1 MLFPGRVL
9 GPRRS
14 TDEGDTRDV
23 ASQRLK
29 RTMRGALTAGA
40 VMAIVSL
47 SPTPALADPPASG
60 TNQPAPKT
68 ASEAMKQYQ
77 ALSKQAETVNE
88 DLLKAQDDLKHKN
101 TDLKKANTDL
111 GKAKGMVA
119 EAGKREEQFRGQ
131 VDQLAGASFEGA
143 RFNQLSALF
152 TGTNAQDFLDRASAL
167 NILASG
173 NAKVL
178 GQLQSAVNEAEQ
190 GRTLASS
197 AQSRAA
203 TAKTTAQ
210 NLVNQI
216 NRKKTELAKQINK
229 VRESYNKLSGAE
241 VSSLNGNY
249 DKSLFIAPPGTAG
262 KAMQEALN
270 QVGKQYVW
278 GAAGPNTFDCSG
290 LTMWAYGH
298 AGISL
303 PHSSR
308 AQYQMGVPVSR
319 DALQPGDLLFFG
331 SSAGSIH
338 HVAMY
343 IGDGKVVHAATSGQP
358 VKISPVEGAGSDYF
372 GAKRIVSS

>member
-1 MLFPGRVL
+1 
-9 GPRRS
+9 
-14 TDEGDTRDV
+14 
-23 ASQRLK
+23 
-29 RTMRGALTAGA
+29 MRGALTAGA

-101 TDLKKANTDL
+101 TDYQHATTDL
-111 GKAKGMVA
+111 NKSKQMVT
-119 EAGKREEQFRGQ
+119 EAGKREDEFRGQ

-178 GQLQSAVNEAEQ
+178 EGLQGAVTEAEQ
-190 GRTLASS
+190 GRTLAAD
-197 AQSRAA
+197 AQHRAS

-210 NLVNQI
+210 NLVKQI
-216 NRKKTELAKQINK
+216 QQKKTDLAKQINK
-229 VRESYNKLSGAE
+229 VREAYNKLSGADRDE
-241 VSSLNGNY
+241 LNGGNY
-249 DKSLFIAPPGTAG
+249 DPSLFIAPPGTAG
-262 KAMQEALN
+262 KAMQEALAE
-270 QVGKQYVW
+270 VGKPYVW
-278 GAAGPNTFDCSG
+278 GAAGPNSFDCSG

-298 AGISL
+298 AGVSL

-308 AQYQMGVPVSR
+308 AQFQMGVPVSR

-331 SSAGSIH
+331 SSASSIH

-358 VKISPVEGAGSDYF
+358 VKISPVSGAGSDFY
-372 GAKRIVSS
+372 GAKRMVSS

>member
-1 MLFPGRVL
+1 
-9 GPRRS
+9 
-14 TDEGDTRDV
+14 
-23 ASQRLK
+23 
-29 RTMRGALTAGA
+29 
-40 VMAIVSL
+40 
-47 SPTPALADPPASG
+47 
-60 TNQPAPKT
+60 
-68 ASEAMKQYQ
+68 MKQYQ

-88 DLLKAQDDLKHKN
+88 DLLKAKDDLKHKQ
-101 TDLKKANTDL
+101 TDLQRANSDL
-111 GKAKGMVA
+111 AKAKTMVKD
-119 EAGKREEQFRGQ
+119 AGTRENEFRDQ

-178 GQLQSAVNEAEQ
+178 EGLQSAVNEAQQ
-190 GRTLASS
+190 GQTLAAD
-197 AQSRAA
+197 AQRRAA

-216 NRKKTELAKQINK
+216 QQKKTDLEKQANK
-229 VRESYNKLSGAE
+229 VREAYNKLSGADRD
-241 VSSLNGNY
+241 SLNGNY
-249 DKSLFIAPPGTAG
+249 DPTLFIAPPGTAG
-262 KAMQEALN
+262 KAMQEALA
-270 QVGKQYVW
+270 QVGKPYVW
-278 GAAGPNTFDCSG
+278 GAAGPNSFDCSG

-331 SSAGSIH
+331 SSASSIH

>member
-1 MLFPGRVL
+1 
-9 GPRRS
+9 
-14 TDEGDTRDV
+14 V

-47 SPTPALADPPASG
+47 SPTPALADPPASS

-101 TDLKKANTDL
+101 TDYKTATKDL
-111 GKAKGMVA
+111 GKAKKMVE

-178 GQLQSAVNEAEQ
+178 EQLQGAVNEAEQ
-190 GRTLASS
+190 GRTLAAS

-216 NRKKTELAKQINK
+216 TQKKKTLAAQINK
-229 VRESYNKLSGAE
+229 IKEAYNRLSGADRDA
-241 VSSLNGNY
+241 LNGGSY
-249 DKSLFIAPPGTAG
+249 DPSLFIPPPGAAG
-262 KAMQEALN
+262 VAMQTALD
-270 QVGKQYVW
+270 QIGDPYVW
-278 GAAGPNTFDCSG
+278 GATGPNSFDCSG
-290 LTMWAYGH
+290 LMLYSYGK
-298 AGISL
+298 AGVTL
-303 PHSSR
+303 PRTSR
-308 AQYQMGVPVSR
+308 AQYSVGTPVSR
-319 DALQPGDLLFFG
+319 DQLQPGDLLFFG
-331 SSAGSIH
+331 SSPATIH
-338 HVAMY
+338 HVGMY
-343 IGDGKVVHAATSGQP
+343 IGDGKMVHASTTGVP
-358 VKISPVEGAGSDYF
+358 VKIAVFDRSDF
-372 GAKRIVSS
+372 VGAKRIASS